1 MRVLDFRSD
10 TVTQPSPEMRKA
22 MAEAE
27 VGDDV
32 YGEDPTVRRLEERC
46 AELLGFPAGVFVT
59 SGTQA
64 NQIAIGLYC
73 RPGDE
78 VLVEAGS
85 HSIQSE
91 GGGISALWGA
101 QPCPI
106 VSERGI
112 LSPEAVLGALR
123 PRDDHYPKTVLLCL
137 ENTHTRGGGSVWP
150 LPQFGQVVQVAREH
164 RLFVHLDGARL
175 FNAQAASGTLVSAYS
190 GLTDTTSVCLSKGL
204 GAPVGSVLCGSRE
217 RMREARRLR
226 KRLGGGMRQ
235 AGILAAAGLYALEH
249 NVARLADDHA
259 LARKLAEG
267 LREIAGV
274 EVDLSRVQT
283 NIVFADFPI
292 SGSQAAEK
300 LRRVGI
306 LVNAEGPRATSV
318 RWVCHLDLSEAD
330 VREALGRLPQALR

>member
-27 VGDDV
+27 VGADV
-32 YGEDPTVRRLEERC
+32 YGEDPTVGRLEERC

-164 RLFVHLDGARL
+164 RLFVQLDGARL
-175 FNAQAASGTLVSAYS
+175 FNAQEATGTLVSANA
-190 GLTDTTSVCLSKGL
+190 GLTDTTPICLSKGP
-204 GAPVGSVLCGSRE
+204 GAPVGQV
-217 RMREARRLR
+217 
-226 KRLGGGMRQ
+226 
-235 AGILAAAGLYALEH
+235 
-249 NVARLADDHA
+249 
-259 LARKLAEG
+259 
-267 LREIAGV
+267 
-274 EVDLSRVQT
+274 
-283 NIVFADFPI
+283 
-292 SGSQAAEK
+292 
-300 LRRVGI
+300 
-306 LVNAEGPRATSV
+306 
-318 RWVCHLDLSEAD
+318 
-330 VREALGRLPQALR
+330 